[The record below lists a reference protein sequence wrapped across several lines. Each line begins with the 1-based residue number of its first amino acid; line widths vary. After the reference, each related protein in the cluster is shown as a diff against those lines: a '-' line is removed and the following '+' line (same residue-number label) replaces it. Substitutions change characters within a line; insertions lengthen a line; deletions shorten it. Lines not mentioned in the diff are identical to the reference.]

1 MESPN
6 PLPLVKCLPSSEAS
20 RDLAVNLAYVLK
32 VGDLLLFTGG
42 IGSGKTTFIQGL
54 AKGLDVKERVTSP
67 SFILQAVYESGR
79 IPLSHVD
86 LYRLTT
92 NEEIEDFGFEDY
104 LESTVTAVEW
114 ADRYSR
120 FQPPCLRLN
129 FEFGPLEDDRI
140 ITVIP
145 DGGDWSERLALIC
158 REEGA

>member
-6 PLPLVKCLPSSEAS
+6 PLPLVKRLPSSDAS
-20 RDLAVNLAYVLK
+20 QDIAVNLAQVLRA
-32 VGDLLLFTGG
+32 GDLLLFTGG

-86 LYRLTT
+86 LYRLNTD
-92 NEEIEDFGFEDY
+92 EEIEDFGFQDY
-104 LESTVTAVEW
+104 LDSTVTAVEW

-120 FQPPCLRLN
+120 FQPPFLRLN

-140 ITVIP
+140 LTIMP
-145 DGGDWSERLALIC
+145 DGGDWLERLTLIF
-158 REEGA
+158 REDGA